1 MGDIA
6 IQVSNLTKLYGKRLA
21 VDRINFEV
29 KKGEIFGF
37 LGPNGAGKTTTQRIL
52 TGIIKANS
60 GTVSIMGLNIETESF
75 YAKRQ
80 IGVVPEIAN
89 VYIDLSAWNNLMLIG
104 SLYGISKK
112 NRTTKAEELLKLFN
126 LYGRKN
132 EKTKTFSKGMKQ
144 RLLLAMALMS
154 EPKILFLDEPT
165 SGLDVQSSRLIRE
178 KILEFNRQQGMT
190 VFLTTHNI
198 AEADQMCNRVA
209 IVNYGK
215 IAVIAPP
222 EKLKKEFQSMQVVEV
237 LFNKEIWNKRELEKM
252 RGVSKIQKVNDK
264 LKIYTEDTD
273 YLIRQIIDFSHQEK
287 LKIISLN
294 TLDPDLEEI
303 FLKIIQGYK
312 PG

>member
-6 IQVSNLTKLYGKRLA
+6 IQVSNLTKLYGKTLA

-104 SLYGISKK
+104 SLYGLSKK
-112 NRTTKAEELLKLFN
+112 NRIAKAEELLKLFN
-126 LYGRKN
+126 LYERKD

-154 EPKILFLDEPT
+154 EPKVLFLDEPT
-165 SGLDVQSSRLIRE
+165 SGLDVQSCRLIRE
-178 KILEFNRQQGMT
+178 KILEFNRHDMSI
-190 VFLTTHNI
+190 FLTTHNI
-198 AEADQMCNRVA
+198 TEADQMCNRVA
-209 IVNYGK
+209 IVNHGK
-215 IAVIAPP
+215 IAVIDTP
-222 EKLKKEFQSMQVVEV
+222 EKLKKEFQFMQVIEV
-237 LFNKEIWNKRELEKM
+237 LFNKEIQNKRELEKM
-252 RGVSKIQKVNDK
+252 RGISKIQKVNDK
-264 LKIYTEDTD
+264 FKIYTDDTD
-273 YLIRQIIDFSHQEK
+273 CLIREIINFSHREK

-294 TLDPDLEEI
+294 TLAPNLEEV
-303 FLKIIQGYK
+303 FLKIVEEHKSG
-312 PG
+312 

>member
-6 IQVSNLTKLYGKRLA
+6 IQVSNLTKLYGKILA

-37 LGPNGAGKTTTQRIL
+37 LGPNGAGKTTTQRIM

-60 GTVSIMGLNIETESF
+60 GTVSIMGLDIETKSF

-80 IGVVPEIAN
+80 IGVVPEVAN
-89 VYIDLSAWNNLMLIG
+89 VYIDLNAWNNLMLIG

-126 LYGRKN
+126 LYERKD

-144 RLLLAMALMS
+144 KLLLAMALMS

-178 KILEFNRQQGMT
+178 KILEFNRQGMT

-215 IAVIAPP
+215 IAVVDTP

-237 LFNKEIWNKRELEKM
+237 LFDKEIQNMKGLEKIK
-252 RGVSKIQKVNDK
+252 GISKIQKVNDK
-264 LKIYTEDTD
+264 FKIYTEDTD
-273 YLIRQIIDFSHQEK
+273 YLIRQIIDFSRQEK
-287 LKIISLN
+287 LKVISLN
-294 TLDPDLEEI
+294 TLNPDLEEV
-303 FLKIIQGYK
+303 FLKIVEEHK

>member
-6 IQVSNLTKLYGKRLA
+6 IQVSNLTKLYGKILA

-29 KKGEIFGF
+29 KRGEIFGF

-60 GTVSIMGLNIETESF
+60 GTVSIMGLDIETESF

-80 IGVVPEIAN
+80 IAVVPEIAN
-89 VYIDLSAWNNLMLIG
+89 VYIDLSAWSNLMLIG

-126 LYGRKN
+126 LYERKDG
-132 EKTKTFSKGMKQ
+132 KTKTFSKGMKQ
-144 RLLLAMALMS
+144 KLLLAMALMS

-178 KILEFNRQQGMT
+178 KILEFNRQGMT

-209 IVNYGK
+209 IVNHGK
-215 IAVIAPP
+215 IAVVDTP

-237 LFNKEIWNKRELEKM
+237 LFDKEVQNMKGLEKI
-252 RGVSKIQKVNDK
+252 RGISKIQKVNDK
-264 LKIYTEDTD
+264 FKIYTEDRN
-273 YLIRQIIDFSHQEK
+273 YLIRQIINFSHQEK
-287 LKIISLN
+287 LKVISLN
-294 TLDPDLEEI
+294 TLNPDLEEV
-303 FLKIIQGYK
+303 FLKIVEEHK